1 MSAKTNASEPRYTF
15 FVEWFDK
22 QADLI
27 RRYQLTYFLRDDTVE
42 MYDIKNRRMFLK
54 RSTFGHITAAEL
66 YLGAILNVY
75 SRQVKVVE
83 YADVFTRNELE
94 DKKSRTLALVKPDAY
109 PQLGKIINEIYGM
122 GFVISGMKMVK
133 LSREDAEEFY
143 ASQRGQ
149 PHFGA
154 MVDFI
159 SSDVVTAIEVVG
171 DHAIHAWREKI
182 GASDTSKGDP
192 NSLRAIYGTDEL
204 KNALHGSDSITS
216 ARNELEFFFS
226 SKKFPTTAI
235 FNNCTCAVIR
245 PHALRE
251 SGQIIE
257 RILAEGFEV
266 SALEMQCLSTVAAEE
281 FMEVYKGVLP
291 EYHDIVKQ
299 MCSGPVIAMEVRQEN
314 AVDTFRNLV
323 GPHDPEIAR
332 HLRPNT
338 IRGQY
343 GLDRVQNALHCSDLP
358 EDGLLEVEYFFKM
371 LPQSGQ

>member
-15 FVEWFDK
+15 FVEWLDK

-54 RSTFGHITAAEL
+54 RSGFGHIQTEDL

-75 SRQVKVVE
+75 SRQVKIVE
-83 YADVFTRNELE
+83 YADVFTRNDLE
-94 DKKSRTLALVKPDAY
+94 GNKSRTLALVKPDAY
-109 PQLGKIINEIYGM
+109 PHLGKIITEVYNM
-122 GFVISGMKMVK
+122 GFVISKMKMVK
-133 LSREDAEEFY
+133 LTRAEAEEFY
-143 ASQRGQ
+143 AAQKGE

-154 MVDFI
+154 VVDHVT
-159 SSDVVTAIEVVG
+159 SDVVTAMEIVG
-171 DHAIHAWREKI
+171 DHAIHAFREKI
-182 GASDTSKGDP
+182 GATETSKGIP
-192 NSLRAIYGTDEL
+192 TSLRSIYGTDEV
-204 KNALHGSDSITS
+204 KNAIHSSDSITS

-226 SKKFPTTAI
+226 RKFPTTAI

-245 PHALRE
+245 PHAIKAGGE
-251 SGQIIE
+251 IID
-257 RILAEGFEV
+257 RILQEGFEV
-266 SALEMQCLSTVAAEE
+266 SAMEMQNLSTVAAEE

-314 AVDTFRNLV
+314 AVDAFRQLV

-338 IRGQY
+338 IRGQH
-343 GLDRVQNALHCSDLP
+343 GLDRVQNGVHCSDLA

-371 LPQSGQ
+371 LQESNA